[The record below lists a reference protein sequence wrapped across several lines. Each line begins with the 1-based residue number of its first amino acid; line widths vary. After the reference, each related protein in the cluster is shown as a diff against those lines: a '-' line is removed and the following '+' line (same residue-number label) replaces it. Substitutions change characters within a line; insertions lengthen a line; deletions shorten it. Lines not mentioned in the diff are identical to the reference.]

1 MAASAE
7 ETSLVRLAQGGD
19 SRALM
24 ALVERYQGTVYRFG
38 RRMCP
43 SEQDA
48 EDVLQETLLT
58 LVQKIGEF
66 RGDASLSSWLFTIVR
81 SRCRLRR
88 RRADRQASSAG
99 SEPLDSSP
107 RPDEAVSARELRGI
121 VEAAVSEL
129 EPKYREVLLLR
140 DVEGLSAAEVGEA
153 LRLSVAAVKSRLHR
167 ARAQVREL
175 VERALAARG
184 VPPPALPADAP
195 QGLDLGGMLS
205 QYLEGEL
212 TGLACARIERHLAQS
227 SACLEACHGLRRVLG
242 ECRSWGNQKPPPR
255 VAESVRAAIRSL
267 LDSAGGAGTEG
278 GSARRQRG
286 KGPRKGG

>member
-1 MAASAE
+1 MAASTE
-7 ETSLVRLAQGGD
+7 ETSLVRQAQSGD
-19 SRALM
+19 PRAIM

-38 RRMCP
+38 RRMCQ

-66 RGDASLSSWLFTIVR
+66 RGEASLSSWLFTIVR

-88 RRADRQASSAG
+88 RRADRQASSEG
-99 SEPLDSSP
+99 LQLLDSSP
-107 RPDEAVSARELRGI
+107 RPDETVSTRELSGI

-140 DVEGLSAAEVGEA
+140 DVEGLSAPEVGEA
-153 LRLSVAAVKSRLHR
+153 LRLTVAAVKSRLHR

-175 VERALAARG
+175 VEGGLAARG
-184 VPPPALPADAP
+184 ILPPALPADAP
-195 QGLDLGGMLS
+195 QGLDLGEMLS

-212 TGLACARIERHLAQS
+212 TGLACARLARHLAES
-227 SACLEACHGLRRVLG
+227 SGCLEACNGLRRVLG
-242 ECRSWGNQKPPPR
+242 ECRTWGNQKPPPR

-267 LDSAGGAGTEG
+267 LDSAGGEAQKG

-286 KGPRKGG
+286 RIR

>member
-1 MAASAE
+1 MVAPTE
-7 ETSLVRLAQGGD
+7 EESLVRLAQSGD
-19 SRALM
+19 PRAIM
-24 ALVERYQGTVYRFG
+24 ALVERYQATVYRFG
-38 RRMCP
+38 RRMCQ

-88 RRADRQASSAG
+88 RRADRQTSSEG
-99 SEPLDSSP
+99 LEVLDSSP
-107 RPDEAVSARELRGI
+107 RPDETVSTRELRGI
-121 VEAAVSEL
+121 VEAAVRQL

-140 DVEGLSAAEVGEA
+140 DVEGLSAPEVSEA
-153 LRLSVAAVKSRLHR
+153 LRLTVPAVKSRLHR

-175 VERALAARG
+175 VERGLAAHG
-184 VPPPALPADAP
+184 IPPPALPADAP
-195 QGLDLGGMLS
+195 QGLDLGEMLS

-212 TGLACARIERHLAQS
+212 TGLACARLETHLAES
-227 SACLEACHGLRRVLG
+227 SGCLEACQGLRRVLG
-242 ECRSWGNQKPPPR
+242 ECRTWGHQKPPQR

-267 LDSAGGAGTEG
+267 LDSAGGEAAEG
-278 GSARRQRG
+278 GSARRRRG
-286 KGPRKGG
+286 RVREKGG

>member
-1 MAASAE
+1 MAASSE
-7 ETSLVRLAQGGD
+7 EASLVRLAQAGD
-19 SRALM
+19 SRAIM
-24 ALVERYQGTVYRFG
+24 TLVERYQGTVYRFG

-43 SEQDA
+43 SEPDA

-88 RRADRQASSAG
+88 RRADRQASSVG

-107 RPDEAVSARELRGI
+107 RPDETVSALELRGI

-184 VPPPALPADAP
+184 VSPLALPADAP
-195 QGLDLGGMLS
+195 QGRNLGEMLS
-205 QYLEGEL
+205 RYLEGEL

-227 SACLEACHGLRRVLG
+227 PACLEACHGLRRVLG

-278 GSARRQRG
+278 GSARRQRA
-286 KGPRKGG
+286 KGPEKGG